1 MLQLSL
7 KSPTTLPIELAGIS
21 PDKLRERSIAEI
33 ERHAIWH
40 GREKLSLADLFTV
53 QGDASDERVEFCGD
67 LSAAVGIGEGMTQGL
82 IRVEGNAGR
91 NVGLG
96 MFAGEIEVTGDV
108 GDGVGTEMRGGV
120 IRVAGSAGDFVGG
133 ARVGSSRGMTGGVI
147 IVEGNAGNDVGNRM
161 RRGLIA
167 IGGNAGEWVGR
178 NMLAGTIVVCGTCGR
193 HAGAGIKRGTLC
205 LLKYDPLQLLP
216 TFRYGCSNHVP
227 VLGLIGRQLKS
238 LGFENNLSNAAR
250 QWQHY
255 SGDFLPSGKGEIFL
269 AIG

>member
-21 PDKLRERSIAEI
+21 PAYLREKSLAEI
-33 ERHAIWH
+33 ERLAIWH
-40 GREKLSLADLFTV
+40 GREKLSLADLFAI
-53 QGDASDERVEFCGD
+53 QGDATDECIEFRGD
-67 LSAAVGIGEGMTQGL
+67 FSSAVGVGEGMTQGS
-82 IRVEGNAGR
+82 IRVVGNAGR

-108 GDGVGTEMRGGV
+108 GDGLGSEMRGGV
-120 IRVAGSAGDFVGG
+120 IRVGGSAGDFVGG
-133 ARVGSSRGMTGGVI
+133 ACIGSTRGMTGGTILVS
-147 IVEGNAGNDVGNRM
+147 GNAGDEIGNRT

-167 IGGNAGEWVGR
+167 IGGSAGEWVGH
-178 NMLAGTIVVCGTCGR
+178 NMLAGTIVVCGPCGR

-205 LLKYDPLQLLP
+205 LLKQDPLQLLP
-216 TFRYGCSNHVP
+216 TFRYACSNHVP
-227 VLGLIGRQLKS
+227 VLGLIGRELKS
-238 LGFENNLSNAAR
+238 LGFENNLSNASR

-255 SGDFLPSGKGEIFL
+255 SGDYLPSGKGEIFL